1 MNTNTPPRFAPL
13 PFLAHSAAAVIAA
26 AAVIVAGVAFM
37 PGRAGA
43 REPAAAAASAPQKN
57 LIVPGEVFSV
67 DGHTAFLFTPAEVN
81 ALPPG
86 APRPWILYG
95 PTLTPYPDE
104 AEKWMHQRF
113 TEAGVAVAGIDTGE
127 SYGSPAAVAATEKL
141 HAEMVKRGYAAKPAL
156 LGRSRGG
163 LWASAWAIAHPD
175 LTAGL
180 GGIYPVYDWRTYP
193 GAEGAAGAYGLTPAD
208 LLAKVDELCPVENID
223 VAARAGIPVCIIH
236 GDIDVVV
243 PLEPNSGRLK
253 ARYEA
258 LGKGDLVELIVA
270 EGQGHNFWEGFFHC
284 QKLVDFLIEKASEG
298 ATGGDA
304 AAAGE

>member
-1 MNTNTPPRFAPL
+1 MNTNTPPRVALF
-13 PFLAHSAAAVIAA
+13 PFL

-43 REPAAAAASAPQKN
+43 QDPAASAAAAPPTKT
-57 LIVPGEVFSV
+57 LVVPGEVFSV
-67 DGHTAFLFTPAEVN
+67 DGHTAFLFTPADPEKDE
-81 ALPPG
+81 AIP
-86 APRPWILYG
+86 AETPRPWILYG
-95 PTLTPYPDE
+95 PTLAAYPDE
-104 AEKWMHQRF
+104 AEKWMHERF

-127 SYGSPAAVAATEKL
+127 SYGSPGAVQATEKL

-193 GAEGAAGAYGLTPAD
+193 GAENAAGAYGLTPAD
-208 LLAKVDELCPVENID
+208 LLAKVDELCPVERID
-223 VAARAGIPVCIIH
+223 VAAQAGIPVCIIH

-243 PLEPNSGRLK
+243 PIEPNSARLK

-270 EGQGHNFWEGFFHC
+270 EGQGHSFWEGFFHC
-284 QKLVDFLIEKASEG
+284 QKLVDFLIQRARDG

-304 AAAGE
+304 AAAAE

>member
-1 MNTNTPPRFAPL
+1 MTTNTPSRFAPP
-13 PFLAHSAAAVIAA
+13 PFLAQSTAATIAVAAA
-26 AAVIVAGVAFM
+26 IVAGIHFM

-43 REPAAAAASAPQKN
+43 QEPASAAAAAPAPTKN
-57 LIVPGEVFSV
+57 LIVPGEVFDI

-81 ALPPG
+81 ARPAG

-95 PTLTPYPDE
+95 PTLAAYPDE
-104 AEKWMHQRF
+104 AERWMHERF

-127 SYGSPAAVAATEKL
+127 SYGSPAAVQATEKL

-193 GAEGAAGAYGLTPAD
+193 GAESAAGAYGLTPAD
-208 LLAKVDELCPVENID
+208 LLAKAEELCPVERID

-243 PLEPNSGRLK
+243 PIEQNSGRVK

-270 EGQGHNFWEGFFHC
+270 EGQGHNFWEGFF
-284 QKLVDFLIEKASEG
+284 QQLVDFLIEKARAG
-298 ATGGDA
+298 ATGSGA
-304 AAAGE
+304 PTSGK

>member
-1 MNTNTPPRFAPL
+1 MNTDTAPVASRVPSVNRQASITIL
-13 PFLAHSAAAVIAA
+13 VAAALSASVAA
-26 AAVIVAGVAFM
+26 T
-37 PGRAGA
+37 PRASA
-43 REPAAAAASAPQKN
+43 QEPTPAAAAAAPTKN

-67 DGHTAFLFTPAEVN
+67 AGHTAFLFTPADIN
-81 ALPPG
+81 ALPAG

-95 PTLTPYPDE
+95 PTLAAYPDE
-104 AEKWMHQRF
+104 AERWMHERF

-193 GAEGAAGAYGLTPAD
+193 GAEGAAGAYGLSPAE
-208 LLAKVDELCPVENID
+208 LLAKAEELCPIERID

-243 PLEPNSGRLK
+243 PIEPNSARLK
-253 ARYEA
+253 ANYEA
-258 LGKGDLVELIVA
+258 RGKGDLVELIVA
-270 EGQGHNFWEGFFHC
+270 TGQGHSFWEGFFHC
-284 QKLVDFLIEKASEG
+284 QPLVDFLIEKARAG

>member
-13 PFLAHSAAAVIAA
+13 PFLAHHATAMIAA

-43 REPAAAAASAPQKN
+43 QEPAAAAAAPSTKN
-57 LIVPGEVFSV
+57 LVVPGEVFSV

-95 PTLTPYPDE
+95 PTLAAYPDE
-104 AEKWMHQRF
+104 AERWMHERF

-127 SYGSPAAVAATEKL
+127 SYGSPIAVAATEKL

-193 GAEGAAGAYGLTPAD
+193 GVDSAAGAYGLTPAD
-208 LLAKVDELCPVENID
+208 LLANVEELCPVERID

-243 PLEPNSGRLK
+243 PIEPNSARLK

-284 QKLVDFLIEKASEG
+284 QKLVDFLIQRARAG
-298 ATGGDA
+298 ATGGDT